1 MCQIYLFKL
10 VMSQKVSTFLYYIC
24 QFNKGLDSMVL
35 QAHEVASLV
44 YVKRGEHST
53 VTWLLL
59 LMVLMGGGGAA
70 CNMCDCS
77 S

>member
-10 VMSQKVSTFLYYIC
+10 VMSQKVSAFLYYIC

-44 YVKRGEHST
+44 YVKRGGTQHGDMAAFT
-53 VTWLLL
+53 NGAN
-59 LMVLMGGGGAA
+59 GGRGG
-70 CNMCDCS
+70 S
-77 S
+77 L